1 VLYAPGL
8 RDADAVR
15 AVCGAVSRPVNV
27 LAHAGLSMQAIVDA
41 GGQRVSVGGAL
52 TWVAAQAL
60 VEAATRLRDGDL
72 SVLRARSPL

>member
-1 VLYAPGL
+1 M
-8 RDADAVR
+8 
-15 AVCGAVSRPVNV
+15 AVSKPVNV
-27 LAHAGLSMQAIVDA
+27 LAHPGLSMQAIADA

-60 VEAATRLRDGDL
+60 VEAATRLRDEGDF